1 MRGYLAVILALV
13 LGFIGGM
20 LFSRLR
26 SRLPTE
32 DDEGQIEPPLEQA
45 EYEKRLEYNDHRY
58 HEAMAQYDKLV
69 PWAAGGGL
77 VASLTLIGSFARVA
91 APWTRVILGLAWLAL
106 VCALLCSILS
116 QYSSTRIQVWAK
128 SALKSRQHPPEG
140 GAQPGVLE
148 EWRWQTQNYQR
159 RSGKSGHVTKLL
171 NVWAALLLVAGLLAL
186 GVFSIVAVPFG
197 KDSGSQPNPALEPS
211 APSRR

>member
-1 MRGYLAVILALV
+1 MRPYLVVLSALV

-20 LFSRLR
+20 LFNRLR
-26 SRLPTE
+26 SRRPI
-32 DDEGQIEPPLEQA
+32 DDDDGQIEPPLGQA
-45 EYEKRLEYNDHRY
+45 EYEKRLEYNDRRY

-91 APWTRVILGLAWLAL
+91 APWTKLILGLAWLAL

-116 QYSSTRIQVWAK
+116 QYFSTRIQVWAK
-128 SALKSRQHPPEG
+128 SALKSRQHPPTAE
-140 GAQPGVLE
+140 AEPSVHE
-148 EWRWQTQNYQR
+148 EWRRKTRDYQR
-159 RSGKSGHVTKLL
+159 RSESSGHITKRL

-197 KDSGSQPNPALEPS
+197 REVGSQPNPAVEPS